1 MTPFHPRITAHERDL
16 LARWVA
22 LGWSVRAMAKRLGRS
37 PSSVSEELRRN
48 RGGEGYLASA
58 AQQLCERRKHASAQA
73 GSRKPRWVTQ
83 YIEDKLR
90 CGWSPEQIAGKL
102 KKDARGQTIICHES
116 IYQYIHHPRNH
127 GDGWYEY
134 LPRAHK
140 TRRQWH
146 TRSQYRRGIA
156 GRVSIHDRPEVI
168 QHRKTFGHWELDV
181 VEGPRHQGGMVTAL
195 ERVSRY
201 YQAHLI
207 PVIDSEYGI
216 AAQLTILGAFP
227 KHARKTATF
236 DNGRENYNHDQLRL
250 KLDMSTYFCDPYSAW
265 QKGSNE
271 YHNGVLRRY
280 IPKKAP
286 LTLIQEELI
295 EIVEEINAKPRKC
308 LNYATPTEIFTHF
321 LYTREKG

>member
-1 MTPFHPRITAHERDL
+1 MIKSHTKITQDERDT
-16 LARWVA
+16 LARLVT
-22 LGWSVRAMAKRLGRS
+22 LKWSVRAMARRLHRS
-37 PSSVSEELRRN
+37 PSSISEELRRN
-48 RGGEGYLASA
+48 RGADGYTAGGAQRLAV
-58 AQQLCERRKHASAQA
+58 RRSIIRAHR
-73 GSRKPRWVTQ
+73 GTRKPRWITQ

-102 KKDARGQTIICHES
+102 KKDAHGHTIICHES
-116 IYQYIHHPRNH
+116 IYQYIHHPNNR

-134 LPRAHK
+134 LPRAHR
-140 TRRQWH
+140 TRRKWH

-156 GRVSIHDRPEVI
+156 NRVSIHDRPEVVN
-168 QHRKTFGHWELDV
+168 QKKTFGHWELDV

-207 PVIDSEYGI
+207 PMIDSEYGI
-216 AAQLTILGAFP
+216 TAQLAILGAFP

-271 YHNGVLRRY
+271 YHNGLLRRY

-286 LTLIQEELI
+286 LTLIQEELK
-295 EIVEEINAKPRKC
+295 EIVDEINAKPRKC
-308 LNYATPTEIFTHF
+308 LNWATPTEIFTHF